1 MFTNLGY
8 VSTKALRRAL
18 VVALGATLAALAA
31 AALVTISPAA
41 RAADGNCQMSGSEI
55 VCTFDT
61 PSTSIWTVPDGV
73 TQATFAVSGAQGD
86 NGANGDASGGV
97 GGLGGETRATFLN
110 LQPTSELQVNVGSLA
125 SGGLAGDGEPRG
137 GAGGGASDVRFDSD
151 NDGHF
156 TLADRIIVGGGGGGG
171 GGGAFIPCANSGN
184 GTGGSGG
191 RGGVFGQNGASASP
205 QGGLGG
211 QGSLDFPMLGGL
223 GYFRGGDGGSSALGF
238 GGNGGSGN
246 SCGGGGGGGGD
257 GYYGGG
263 GGGGGDF
270 AEFVGGG
277 GGGGGGGSGYISSQ
291 ETTDKQYLQ
300 GVQSGNGQATITYTP
315 PPPLSPALSVSDAP
329 PVPEGNSGT
338 SQAEFTVR
346 LSESSTQQVTVDYE
360 TADGTAAQ
368 PDDYKRTQDTLTFEA
383 NETTEAVTVPVSGDT
398 ADEPDES
405 FKVLLSNPQNADI
418 ADGEGSAT
426 IVDDDEA
433 APNDTDVD
441 GVADD
446 IDNCPEDANP
456 DQEDTDG
463 DGMGDACDDPLSYTF
478 SGFFSPV
485 DHPEVAT
492 NKAKAGSAIPVKFS
506 LGGDQGLDIFAT
518 GANTTT
524 NETFTYPT
532 STAMAC
538 DSTAQLDAIE
548 ETVTAGGNS
557 FQYDSSL
564 DQYTY
569 VWKTDKTWAGTCRQ
583 LIVKLDDGTYHRA
596 NFQFVK

>member
-1 MFTNLGY
+1 LPAARRQVLPINGWGKDLEMFTNLGY

-55 VCTFDT
+55 ICTFDT

-156 TLADRIIVGGGGGGG
+156 TLADRII
-171 GGGAFIPCANSGN
+171 
-184 GTGGSGG
+184 
-191 RGGVFGQNGASASP
+191 
-205 QGGLGG
+205 
-211 QGSLDFPMLGGL
+211 
-223 GYFRGGDGGSSALGF
+223 
-238 GGNGGSGN
+238 
-246 SCGGGGGGGGD
+246 
-257 GYYGGG
+257 
-263 GGGGGDF
+263 
-270 AEFVGGG
+270 VGGG